1 MMQSSYITGEHY
13 RITVLTPALI
23 RLEYSHQGRFED
35 RPTQVIQ
42 NRSFPVP
49 DYQVWKTEH
58 GIELHTDSLNLF
70 YDEKPF
76 SRNGLWIENRSG
88 EFIVPGI
95 LETNCMKIWV
105 AQPERWMKQTAQS
118 LSSREFYLVYRGTV
132 YWMTAIRMH

>member
-1 MMQSSYITGEHY
+1 MK
-13 RITVLTPALI
+13 
-23 RLEYSHQGRFED
+23 
-35 RPTQVIQ
+35 
-42 NRSFPVP
+42 NRSLGTGFGS
-49 DYQVWKTEH
+49 KTAP
-58 GIELHTDSLNLF
+58 NA
-70 YDEKPF
+70 
-76 SRNGLWIENRSG
+76 G

>member
-58 GIELHTDSLNLF
+58 GIGSKTAPNA
-70 YDEKPF
+70 
-76 SRNGLWIENRSG
+76 G

-118 LSSREFYLVYRGTV
+118 LSSRESYLVYRGTV